1 MQLRM
6 FRACENFKILRA
18 IVRSV
23 AVDVMDMLI
32 SIEFPAKQLFHNDTM
47 LKMAFTNTR
56 LDFNITVLANITS
69 AMDKLNTSRRTIFA
83 ISRTILGLSIAG
95 RVELTALHIERR
107 LTVQALDCLA

>member
-18 IVRSV
+18 IVRSIT
-23 AVDVMDMLI
+23 VDVMNMLI

-69 AMDKLNTSRRTIFA
+69 AMDKLNPSRSAMLTLQ
-83 ISRTILGLSIAG
+83 RTILWFPVADRI
-95 RVELTALHIERR
+95 ELMALYIE
-107 LTVQALDCLA
+107 